1 MNTLPFNIL
10 SAIFAPLFVPWI
22 EWTLDRRADSEDLN
36 PMRLRADRV
45 KPNDSEDYTPRPPR
59 PEILYKPQILD
70 EILNPFVKGLPGA
83 CIGNIIWGLT
93 FDLENFNPWFFCFY
107 IISLFACVGIVNII
121 KTKFT
126 QNPVNATIKLLLL
139 ALFYFLFTIFR
150 LVISY
155 KH

>member
-70 EILNPFVKGLPGA
+70 EILNPFVKGLPGGMYRKYYMG
-83 CIGNIIWGLT
+83 INI
-93 FDLENFNPWFFCFY
+93 
-107 IISLFACVGIVNII
+107 
-121 KTKFT
+121 
-126 QNPVNATIKLLLL
+126 
-139 ALFYFLFTIFR
+139 
-150 LVISY
+150 
-155 KH
+155 